1 MTTVEENDISK
12 AFEVGTTVK
21 FAAAREAFERVYTS
35 TTLAGEVLTHAL
47 HAFEITTDGTTR
59 YYLLHSGVEVAADQM
74 IGALVDEHG
83 NDHRHREVTL
93 KLRTET
99 TSGTN

>member
-12 AFEVGTTVK
+12 TFEVGTTVK

-35 TTLAGEVLTHAL
+35 TTLAGEVLAHAL

-59 YYLLHSGVEVAADQM
+59 CRTVSNAAVASGPAQRTMASGGFVFRASARNAKSELA
-74 IGALVDEHG
+74 G
-83 NDHRHREVTL
+83 L
-93 KLRTET
+93 K
-99 TSGTN
+99 N